1 MTSGKIELSKKEND
15 RVRVLVSA
23 GENGRTN
30 AEVALA
36 LGLSV
41 RQVQRLRKA
50 LTEEGP
56 AGLMHGNRGAIPMH
70 ALTPETAVSVAHLY
84 KTKYQGFNFSHFTEK
99 LVEVEGIAI
108 SRSSVRRVLLS
119 AGYRSP
125 KKRRA
130 PKHRSRRERRACE
143 GAMVQLDG
151 SFHDWL
157 EGRGPWM
164 CLVGG
169 IDDATGKV
177 VGGVWRDHEDAQGYF
192 LLIRQMAAKHGIPET
207 VYRDRHGIFE
217 RDPKKPTDI
226 WEDFDGKRSPTQFG
240 RLMKELGITPIP
252 ANSPQAK
259 GRIERL
265 WGTFQ
270 DRLVSELRL
279 AGACTMEDANQVLA
293 RMIIDHN
300 RRFCRKP
307 GDPKSVY
314 RSMETGK
321 NYDPV
326 FCFKYTRSVAK
337 DNTVVFG
344 RRLVQIPRGP
354 GGRSYQGCRVEVQHR
369 FDDSLHVYYQ
379 GHCVGKTP
387 PADVP
392 PAVIKVLDSHGRSTE
407 ECPWANLRSPKPKE
421 EKVSQPTER
430 RPYKPPPN
438 HPWRRDRVTQS

>member
-70 ALTPETAVSVAHLY
+70 ALTPGTAARVAHLY

-125 KKRRA
+125 KKHRA
-130 PKHRSRRERRACE
+130 PKHRSRRERRA
-143 GAMVQLDG
+143 
-151 SFHDWL
+151 
-157 EGRGPWM
+157 
-164 CLVGG
+164 
-169 IDDATGKV
+169 
-177 VGGVWRDHEDAQGYF
+177 
-192 LLIRQMAAKHGIPET
+192 
-207 VYRDRHGIFE
+207 
-217 RDPKKPTDI
+217 
-226 WEDFDGKRSPTQFG
+226 
-240 RLMKELGITPIP
+240 
-252 ANSPQAK
+252 
-259 GRIERL
+259 
-265 WGTFQ
+265 
-270 DRLVSELRL
+270 
-279 AGACTMEDANQVLA
+279 
-293 RMIIDHN
+293 
-300 RRFCRKP
+300 
-307 GDPKSVY
+307 
-314 RSMETGK
+314 
-321 NYDPV
+321 
-326 FCFKYTRSVAK
+326 SVAR

-379 GHCVGKTP
+379 GHCIGKTP

-392 PAVIKVLDSHGRSTE
+392 PAVIRVLDSHGRSTE
-407 ECPWANLRSPKPKE
+407 ECPWANLRAPKPKE
-421 EKVSQPTER
+421 EKLSQPTER

>member
-1 MTSGKIELSKKEND
+1 M
-15 RVRVLVSA
+15 RVLVSA

-30 AEVALA
+30 GEVARA
-36 LGLSV
+36 LGICV
-41 RQVQRLRKA
+41 RQVQRLKKA
-50 LTEEGP
+50 LKEEGP
-56 AGLMHGNRGAIPMH
+56 AGLMHGNRGSIPKH
-70 ALTPETAVSVAHLY
+70 ALTPETAASVAHLY

-108 SRSSVRRVLLS
+108 SRSSVRRVLIS
-119 AGYRSP
+119 AGHPSP

-130 PKHRSRRERRACE
+130 PRHRSRRERRACE

-151 SFHDWL
+151 SHHDWL

-164 CLVGG
+164 CLLGG

-177 VGGVWRDHEDAQGYF
+177 LGAVFREHEDAHGYF
-192 LLIRQMAAKHGIPET
+192 LLMRQIAAKHGIPET

-217 RDPKKPTDI
+217 RNPKEPEEI
-226 WEDFDGKRSPTQFG
+226 WEEFEGKRAPTQFG
-240 RLMKELGITPIP
+240 RLMEELGIEPIP

-279 AGACTMEDANQVLA
+279 AGACTPEEVDKVLGA
-293 RMIIDHN
+293 MIVDHN

-314 RSMETGK
+314 RRMETGK

-326 FCFKYTRSVAK
+326 FCFKYNRSVAR

-344 RRLVQIPRGP
+344 RRIVQIPRGP
-354 GGRSYQGCRVEVQHR
+354 GGRSYSGCKVEVQHR

-379 GHCVGKTP
+379 GVCIAKTP
-387 PADVP
+387 PAAIP
-392 PAVIKVLDSHGRSTE
+392 PKAIKVLDSRGRSTE
-407 ECPWANLRSPKPKE
+407 ECPWANLRPPKPKE
-421 EKVSQPTER
+421 EKTLRPAER
-430 RPYKPPPN
+430 RPYKPAPN
-438 HPWRRDRVTQS
+438 HPWRRWGVTKSQNS

>member
-1 MTSGKIELSKKEND
+1 M
-15 RVRVLVSA
+15 RVLVSA
-23 GENGRTN
+23 SENGRTN
-30 AEVALA
+30 AEVARG
-36 LGLSV
+36 LGICV

-56 AGLMHGNRGAIPMH
+56 AGLAHGNRGSIPKH

-84 KTKYQGFNFSHFTEK
+84 KTKYQGFNPGSSPG

-151 SFHDWL
+151 SYHAPAYAGV

-164 CLVGG
+164 CLLGG

-177 VGGVWRDHEDAQGYF
+177 VGGVFRDHEDAQGYF
-192 LLIRQMAAKHGIPET
+192 LLMRQMAAKHGIPET

-226 WEDFDGKRSPTQFG
+226 WEDPGSSPGRAPTQFG
-240 RLMKELGITPIP
+240 RLMKELGIKPIP

-279 AGACTMEDANQVLA
+279 AGACTPEEASQVLA

-307 GDPKSVY
+307 DDPKSVY
-314 RSMETGK
+314 RRMEPGK

-326 FCFKYTRSVAK
+326 FCFKYPRSVAR
-337 DNTVVFG
+337 DNTVVFV
-344 RRLVQIPRGP
+344 RRIIQIPRGP
-354 GGRSYQGCRVEVQHR
+354 GGRSYSGCRVEVQHR

-379 GHCVGKTP
+379 GQCIGKTP
-387 PADVP
+387 PAATA

-407 ECPWANLRSPKPKE
+407 ECPWANLRPPKPKE

-430 RPYKPPPN
+430 RPYKPAPN